1 MRTQLSAQSAHL
13 FHHVHR
19 AITLGLCLLLLG
31 TATSAQASHRERER
45 DRDGQEERHRELAHR
60 DHRHDRDRY
69 RHDFGP
75 YLGGSFSLGIEQ
87 FDNTV
92 PGDDFDQ
99 GFGFDIWAGSRIHPH
114 VGVEGQLT
122 YVEGFEIEGTGI
134 DFSHLNGTANLKLY
148 PVTGKV
154 QPWVL
159 AGAGVGRFER
169 EEPDGY
175 TLADTGGVMRVGTGI
190 DVYLDDNISLVG
202 GVGYL
207 FTAGDIVDTDVVEM
221 KFGVQYRF

>member
-1 MRTQLSAQSAHL
+1 MRPHRFARLITALNIAIPLAVCVLSFA
-13 FHHVHR
+13 
-19 AITLGLCLLLLG
+19 
-31 TATSAQASHRERER
+31 TASTVQASHRDDE
-45 DRDGQEERHRELAHR
+45 DRARQEERQRRLARR
-60 DHRHDRDRY
+60 DQHDQRDSRL
-69 RHDFGP
+69 DFFGP
-75 YLGGSFSLGIEQ
+75 YIGGSFSIGVEQ

-114 VGVEGQLT
+114 VGVEGQLS
-122 YVEGFEIEGTGI
+122 YLKGFEIEGTGI

-148 PVTGKV
+148 PLEGMV

-159 AGAGVGRFER
+159 VGAGVGRFER

-175 TLADTGGVMRVGTGI
+175 TLADTGGVMRVGTGV
-190 DVYLDDNISLVG
+190 DVYLNDHISLVG

-221 KFGVQYRF
+221 KFGLQYRF